1 MMRHIDFKNSTSF
14 EPLTEEHLEEAEEF
28 FDEFMDSVRFPPA
41 LIEQLKRNNGGE
53 PVQRHFKT
61 QTNEYPIRL
70 FYNLSD
76 NETIIAHESN
86 GIFDKWHF
94 LKNRF
99 NNPLLVPIADTTIGD
114 IIMLDYN
121 GTPRDNPRVAL
132 WFHECDEK
140 GEFSYPMEH
149 IADNM
154 EAFLE
159 LLTEDFTRS

>member
-1 MMRHIDFKNSTSF
+1 MKTMQFKQGTSF
-14 EPLTEEHLEEAEEF
+14 EPITEEHLEEADEF
-28 FDEFMDSVRFPPA
+28 FDEFIGGKRFPLA
-41 LIEQLKRNNGGE
+41 LIELLKKSNGGE
-53 PVQRHFKT
+53 PVQRYFKT

-76 NETIIAHESN
+76 DETIIAHESN

-99 NNPLLVPIADTTIGD
+99 NNPLLVPIADTTSGD
-114 IIMLDYN
+114 IIVLDYN
-121 GTPRDNPRVAL
+121 GTAKDNPRVAL

-154 EAFLE
+154 EAFLD
-159 LLTEDFTRS
+159 LLTEVFTRS